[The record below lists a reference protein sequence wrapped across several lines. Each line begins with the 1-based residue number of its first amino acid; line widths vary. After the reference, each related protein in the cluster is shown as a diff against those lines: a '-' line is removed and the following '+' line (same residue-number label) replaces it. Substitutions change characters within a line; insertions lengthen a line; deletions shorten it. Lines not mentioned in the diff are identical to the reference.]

1 MFTQKEVE
9 VAVKFDYFKEKDKEK
24 DPKIGGGPLFHL
36 INDLDEVFVRYGIT
50 KRSFT
55 NGTNEIINF
64 GG

>member
-1 MFTQKEVE
+1 MSTQKEIA
-9 VAVKFDYFKEKDKEK
+9 VAVKFDYLKDEDKEK

-36 INDLDEVFVRYGIT
+36 IRDLDDTFKRYGIT

-55 NGTNEIINF
+55 NGTNEIVHF

>member
-1 MFTQKEVE
+1 MSREKEI
-9 VAVKFDYFKEKDKEK
+9 AVSIKFNYFKEEDRMK

-36 INDLDEVFVRYGIT
+36 INDLDLVFVRHGIT

-55 NGTNEIINF
+55 NGTNEIIRF